1 MRSKMQNSQGR
12 GAPMP
17 PALYARHLK
26 KPSPG
31 ISSAQQ
37 STLGTAADFERSDLG
52 IVGFALIGDV
62 DALDSCGGR
71 TTIDS
76 PFAATVSD

>member
-1 MRSKMQNSQGR
+1 MRGTVLSKSHHQVFRVYNR
-12 GAPMP
+12 P
-17 PALYARHLK
+17 
-26 KPSPG
+26 
-31 ISSAQQ
+31 
-37 STLGTAADFERSDLG
+37 TLGTAADFERTELD

-76 PFAATVSD
+76 SFAATVSC